1 MIDEK
6 AIEQDLKKDLNQ
18 DDSLD
23 PSVEKYLNEMG
34 YVWDRLQKKFQE
46 DNICFQCKEPVKV
59 KKTFVLEANKSDKGV
74 FVLAVVCEDC
84 FNKLKEETKDEKV
97 KNGRK

>member
-6 AIEQDLKKDLNQ
+6 AIEQDLKKDISQ
-18 DDSLD
+18 DESID

-46 DNICFQCKEPVKV
+46 DNICFHCKESVTG

-84 FNKLKEETKDEKV
+84 FSKLQAETKQTKKLK
-97 KNGRK
+97 